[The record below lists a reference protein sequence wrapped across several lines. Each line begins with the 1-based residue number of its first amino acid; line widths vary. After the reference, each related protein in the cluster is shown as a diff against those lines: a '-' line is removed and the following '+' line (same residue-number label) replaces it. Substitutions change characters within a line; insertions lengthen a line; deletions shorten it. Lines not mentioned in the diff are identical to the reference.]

1 MTDKIA
7 SNIRQGTCALP
18 GWQKGRDGMKDVKRK
33 IAAVFV
39 VTAAICMLNACERSG
54 YEKVS
59 GEYTLYQVAE
69 DGTGLKQSAYD
80 LKTAQDDSVE
90 IVTELL
96 ENYKSVDI
104 REFQIKEKQLSL
116 YFSSAYYNVQGID
129 EVLLRAA
136 IVKTLCQVDG
146 IEYVEFFVENE
157 SLNIDGELVGVMS
170 ELSFMNSIGGDME
183 PQEKYV
189 TLYFSD
195 VSGSEMKEVTA
206 SLTYDMTVPLA
217 RLLVEQLLA
226 GPEEIEDVNTSDVRP
241 TVPDGTRLNSLTIRD
256 NVCYLD
262 LSKEFVNPQA
272 EVKSEIVIYSI
283 VNTLCELSD
292 VNKVQ
297 FTIDGEQRQKY
308 GDTKNFDAPF
318 ERNLDLVSGAS
329 KG

>member
-1 MTDKIA
+1 MDEKRRKWA
-7 SNIRQGTCALP
+7 AL
-18 GWQKGRDGMKDVKRK
+18 
-33 IAAVFV
+33 FV
-39 VTAAICMLNACERSG
+39 MLLIVCSLSACGRSG
-54 YEKVS
+54 YEKKS
-59 GEYTLYQVAE
+59 GEFTLYQVEE
-69 DGTGLKQSAYD
+69 DGTGLKQTPYD
-80 LKTAQDDSVE
+80 LKTAQDDTVE
-90 IVTELL
+90 IVSELL
-96 ENYKSVDI
+96 GNYKSVDI
-104 REFQIKEKQLSL
+104 REFQIKERQLSI
-116 YFSSAYYNVQGID
+116 YFSSAYYNVKGID

-157 SLNIDGELVGVMS
+157 TLAVDGEVVGVMS
-170 ELSFMNSIGGDME
+170 ELSFMNSMGSDTE
-183 PQEKYV
+183 SQEKYV

-195 VSGSEMKEVTA
+195 VSGSEMKEVT
-206 SLTYDMTVPLA
+206 SRLTYDMTVPLA

-226 GPEEIEDVNTSDVRP
+226 GPENIQDVNTSDVRQTIP
-241 TVPDGTRLNSLTIRD
+241 EGTSLNSLTIRD

-297 FTIDGEQRQKY
+297 FTIDGEQRQEY

-318 ERNLDLVSGAS
+318 ERNLDLVSGGS

>member
-1 MTDKIA
+1 MDEKRRKWA
-7 SNIRQGTCALP
+7 AL
-18 GWQKGRDGMKDVKRK
+18 
-33 IAAVFV
+33 FV
-39 VTAAICMLNACERSG
+39 MLLIVCSLSACGRSG
-54 YEKVS
+54 YEKKS
-59 GEYTLYQVAE
+59 GEFTLYQVEE
-69 DGTGLKQSAYD
+69 DGTGLRQTVYD
-80 LKTAQDDSVE
+80 LKTAQDDTVE
-90 IVTELL
+90 IVSELL
-96 ENYKSVDI
+96 GNYKSVDI
-104 REFQIKEKQLSL
+104 REFQIKERQLSI
-116 YFSSAYYNVQGID
+116 YFSSAYYNVKGID

-157 SLNIDGELVGVMS
+157 TLAVDGEVVGVMS
-170 ELSFMNSIGGDME
+170 ELSFMNSMGSDTE
-183 PQEKYV
+183 SQEKYV

-195 VSGSEMKEVTA
+195 VSGSEMKEVT
-206 SLTYDMTVPLA
+206 SRLTYDMTVPLA

-226 GPEEIEDVNTSDVRP
+226 GPENIPDVNTSDVRQTIP
-241 TVPDGTRLNSLTIRD
+241 EGTSLNSLTIRD

-297 FTIDGEQRQKY
+297 FTIDGEQRQEY

-318 ERNLDLVSGAS
+318 ERNLDLVSGGS

>member
-1 MTDKIA
+1 M
-7 SNIRQGTCALP
+7 NEL
-18 GWQKGRDGMKDVKRK
+18 KRK
-33 IAAVFV
+33 WAALLVMTFI
-39 VTAAICMLNACERSG
+39 ICSLSACEQGG
-54 YEKVS
+54 YEKKS
-59 GEYTLYQVAE
+59 GEFTLYQVEE
-69 DGTGLKQSAYD
+69 DGMGLRQTPYD
-80 LKTAQDDSVE
+80 LKTVQDDTVE

-104 REFQIKEKQLSL
+104 REFQIRERQLSI

-136 IVKTLCQVDG
+136 IVKTVCQVDG

-157 SLNIDGELVGVMS
+157 SLAVDGELVGVMS
-170 ELSFMNSIGGDME
+170 ELSFLNSMGSDTE

-195 VSGSEMKEVTA
+195 VSGSEMKEVT
-206 SLTYDMTVPLA
+206 SRLTYDMTVPLA

-226 GPEEIEDVNTSDVRP
+226 GPENIPDVNTSEVRQ
-241 TVPDGTRLNSLTIRD
+241 TVPDGTTLNSLTIRD

-283 VNTLCELSD
+283 VNTLCELAD

-297 FTIDGEQRQKY
+297 FTIDGEQQQNY

-318 ERNLDLVSGAS
+318 ERNLDLVSGGS

>member
-1 MTDKIA
+1 MDEK
-7 SNIRQGTCALP
+7 
-18 GWQKGRDGMKDVKRK
+18 KRK
-33 IAAVFV
+33 WAALLVM
-39 VTAAICMLNACERSG
+39 MLIVCSLSACGRSG
-54 YEKVS
+54 YEKKS
-59 GEYTLYQVAE
+59 GEFTLYQVEE
-69 DGTGLKQSAYD
+69 DGTGLKQTPYD
-80 LKTAQDDSVE
+80 LKTAQDDTVE
-90 IVTELL
+90 IVSELL
-96 ENYKSVDI
+96 GNYKSVDI
-104 REFQIKEKQLSL
+104 REFQIKERQLSI
-116 YFSSAYYNVQGID
+116 YFSSAYYNVKGID

-157 SLNIDGELVGVMS
+157 TLAVDGEVVGVMS
-170 ELSFMNSIGGDME
+170 ELSFMNSMGSDTE
-183 PQEKYV
+183 SQEKYV

-195 VSGSEMKEVTA
+195 VSGSVMKEVT
-206 SLTYDMTVPLA
+206 SKLTYDMTVPLA

-226 GPEEIEDVNTSDVRP
+226 GPENIPDVNTSDVRQTIP
-241 TVPDGTRLNSLTIRD
+241 EGTFLNSLTIRD

-297 FTIDGEQRQKY
+297 FTIDGEQRQEY

-318 ERNLDLVSGAS
+318 ERNLDLVSGGS

>member
-1 MTDKIA
+1 
-7 SNIRQGTCALP
+7 
-18 GWQKGRDGMKDVKRK
+18 MKDRKKR

-39 VTAAICMLNACERSG
+39 MAVVFCMLNACERSG
-54 YEKVS
+54 YEKKS
-59 GEYTLYQVAE
+59 GEYVLYQVAE
-69 DGTGLKQSAYD
+69 DGTGLKQTAYD
-80 LKTAQDDSVE
+80 LKTAQEDSVE

-96 ENYKSVDI
+96 DNYKSVDI

-157 SLNIDGELVGVMS
+157 SLIVDGEVVGVMS
-170 ELSFMNSIGGDME
+170 ELSFLNSIGSDAE

-206 SLTYDMTVPLA
+206 QLTYDMTVPLA

-226 GPEEIEDVNTSDVRP
+226 GPENIEDVNTSDVRQTIP
-241 TVPDGTRLNSLTIRD
+241 EETKLNSLTIRD

-297 FTIDGEQRQKY
+297 FTVDGEQQQNY

-318 ERNLDLVSGAS
+318 ERNLDLVSGGS

>member
-1 MTDKIA
+1 MNEKRRKWA
-7 SNIRQGTCALP
+7 ALI
-18 GWQKGRDGMKDVKRK
+18 V
-33 IAAVFV
+33 ITLIV
-39 VTAAICMLNACERSG
+39 CSLSACERSG
-54 YEKVS
+54 YEKKS
-59 GEYTLYQVAE
+59 GEFTLYQVEE
-69 DGTGLKQSAYD
+69 DGTGLRQTVYD
-80 LKTAQDDSVE
+80 LKTAQDDTVE
-90 IVTELL
+90 IVSELL

-104 REFQIKEKQLSL
+104 REFQIKERQLSI
-116 YFSSAYYNVQGID
+116 YFSSAYYNVKGID

-157 SLNIDGELVGVMS
+157 TLAVDGEVVGVMS
-170 ELSFMNSIGGDME
+170 ELSFMNSMGSDTE
-183 PQEKYV
+183 SQEKYV

-195 VSGSEMKEVTA
+195 VSGSEMKEVT
-206 SLTYDMTVPLA
+206 SRLTYDMTVPLA

-226 GPEEIEDVNTSDVRP
+226 GPENIPDVNTSDVRQTIP
-241 TVPDGTRLNSLTIRD
+241 EGTSLNSLTIRD

-297 FTIDGEQRQKY
+297 FTIDGEQRQEY

-318 ERNLDLVSGAS
+318 ERNLDLVSGGS